1 LHIELESLSNMMNIL
16 LNNRPEAF
24 DAYELSI
31 AEIMQRKSFH
41 FKLLV
46 VKLNGVL
53 IDKRDYA
60 STLVREGDDLM
71 IIHLVSG
78 G

>member
-1 LHIELESLSNMMNIL
+1 MKIN
-16 LNNRPEAF
+16 LNNRPETF
-24 DAYELSI
+24 DANELTIS
-31 AEIMQRKSFH
+31 EIMQRKSFQ

-46 VKLNGVL
+46 VKLNGAL
-53 IDKRDYA
+53 IDKNDYA
-60 STLVREGDDLM
+60 STMVREGDDLM

>member
-1 LHIELESLSNMMNIL
+1 MKIT
-16 LNNRPEAF
+16 LNNRPETF
-24 DAYELSI
+24 DAFELTI
-31 AEIMQRKSFH
+31 GEIMRYKSFQ

-46 VKLNGVL
+46 VKLNGILVG
-53 IDKRDYA
+53 KNDYA
-60 STLVREGDDLM
+60 STFVRDGDELM

>member
-1 LHIELESLSNMMNIL
+1 VKIT
-16 LNNRPEAF
+16 LNNRPEEF

-31 AEIMQRKSFH
+31 AQIMERKSFQ

-46 VKLNGVL
+46 VKLNGKL
-53 IDKRDYA
+53 IDKREYS

>member
-1 LHIELESLSNMMNIL
+1 MNIL

-24 DAYELSI
+24 DAQALTI
-31 AEIMQRKSFH
+31 AEIMQYKSFN

-46 VKLNGVL
+46 VKLNGVF
-53 IDKRDYA
+53 IDKHHYT
-60 STLVREGDDLM
+60 STMVREGDNLM

>member
-1 LHIELESLSNMMNIL
+1 MNIT
-16 LNNRPEAF
+16 LNNRPETF
-24 DAYELSI
+24 DSYELSI
-31 AEIMQRKSFH
+31 TEIMQRKNFH

-46 VKLNGVL
+46 VKLNGAL
-53 IDKRDYA
+53 IDREDYA
-60 STLVREGDDLM
+60 STLVREGDELF

>member
-1 LHIELESLSNMMNIL
+1 MNIL
-16 LNNRPEAF
+16 LNNRPEEF

-31 AEIMQRKSFH
+31 TEIMQRKSFL

-60 STLVREGDDLM
+60 STFVREGDDLM

>member
-1 LHIELESLSNMMNIL
+1 MNIL
-16 LNNRPEAF
+16 LNNRPEEF
-24 DAYELSI
+24 DALTLSI
-31 AEIMQRKSFH
+31 AEIMERKSFN

-53 IDKRDYA
+53 IDKHNYA
-60 STLVREGDDLM
+60 STIVCEGDDLM

>member
-1 LHIELESLSNMMNIL
+1 MIIS
-16 LNNRPEAF
+16 LNNRPEEF
-24 DAYELSI
+24 DVYELSI
-31 AEIMQRKSFH
+31 AEIIQRKSFH

-46 VKLNGVL
+46 VKLNGAL

-60 STLVREGDDLM
+60 STFVREGDELM

>member
-1 LHIELESLSNMMNIL
+1 MMNIT
-16 LNNRPEAF
+16 LNNRPESF

-31 AEIMQRKSFH
+31 TEIIQRKSFY

-46 VKLNGVL
+46 VKLNGEL
-53 IDKRDYA
+53 IDKYNYA
-60 STLVREGDDLM
+60 STFVRDGDELM

>member
-1 LHIELESLSNMMNIL
+1 MKIN
-16 LNNRPEAF
+16 LNNRLHEF
-24 DAYELSI
+24 DADELSI
-31 AEIMQRKSFH
+31 AEIMQRLSFH

-53 IDKRDYA
+53 IDKPIFA
-60 STLVREGDDLM
+60 STLVRDGDELM

>member
-1 LHIELESLSNMMNIL
+1 MKIA
-16 LNNRPEAF
+16 LNNRPEEF
-24 DAYELSI
+24 DAVELTI
-31 AEIMQRKSFH
+31 TQIMECKSFQ

-46 VKLNGVL
+46 VKLNGVI
-53 IDKRDYA
+53 IDKHDYA
-60 STLVREGDDLM
+60 STKVREGDDLM

>member
-1 LHIELESLSNMMNIL
+1 MNIL
-16 LNNRPEAF
+16 LNNRPEEF
-24 DAYELSI
+24 DAFELSI
-31 AEIMQRKSFH
+31 TQIMERKSFH

-46 VKLNGVL
+46 VKLNGTI
-53 IDKRDYA
+53 IDKSDYA
-60 STLVREGDDLM
+60 STMVREGDDLM

>member
-1 LHIELESLSNMMNIL
+1 MKIN

-24 DAYELSI
+24 DANELSI
-31 AEIMQRKSFH
+31 SEIMQYKSFQ

-53 IDKRDYA
+53 IDKNDYG

>member
-1 LHIELESLSNMMNIL
+1 LKIN
-16 LNNRPEAF
+16 LNNRPETF
-24 DAYELSI
+24 DADELTIS
-31 AEIMQRKSFH
+31 EIMQRKSFQ

-46 VKLNGVL
+46 VKLNGAL
-53 IDKRDYA
+53 IDKNDYA
-60 STLVREGDDLM
+60 STVVREGDDLM

>member
-1 LHIELESLSNMMNIL
+1 MIIT
-16 LNNRPEAF
+16 LNNRPETF
-24 DAYELSI
+24 DACELSI
-31 AEIMQRKSFH
+31 TEIMQHKSFQ

-53 IDKRDYA
+53 VGKNDYA
-60 STLVREGDDLM
+60 STLVRDGDELL

>member
-1 LHIELESLSNMMNIL
+1 MNIL
-16 LNNRPEAF
+16 LNNRTEEF

-31 AEIMQRKSFH
+31 TEIMQRKSFH

-53 IDKRDYA
+53 IDKHDYA
-60 STLVREGDDLM
+60 STFVREGDDLM

>member
-1 LHIELESLSNMMNIL
+1 MIIT
-16 LNNRPEAF
+16 LNNRPELF
-24 DAYELSI
+24 DACELSI
-31 AEIMQRKSFH
+31 TEIMQRRNFH

-46 VKLNGVL
+46 VKLNGGL
-53 IDKRDYA
+53 IDKKDYA
-60 STLVREGDDLM
+60 STLVRDGDELL

>member
-1 LHIELESLSNMMNIL
+1 M
-16 LNNRPEAF
+16 LNNRPEEF

-31 AEIMQRKSFH
+31 AEVMQRKSFQ

-46 VKLNGVL
+46 VKLNGAL
-53 IDKRDYA
+53 IDKGDYA
-60 STLVREGDDLM
+60 STLVREGDELM

>member
-1 LHIELESLSNMMNIL
+1 MKIN

-24 DAYELSI
+24 DAPTLSI
-31 AEIMQRKSFH
+31 AEIMRHKSFN

-46 VKLNGVL
+46 VKLNGII
-53 IDKRDYA
+53 IDKHDYA
-60 STLVREGDDLM
+60 STIVHNGDDLM

>member
-1 LHIELESLSNMMNIL
+1 MPMTIT
-16 LNNRPEAF
+16 LNNRPEQF
-24 DAYELSI
+24 DAYERSI
-31 AEIMQRKSFH
+31 AQIMEQKSYH

-46 VKLNGVL
+46 VKLNGKL
-53 IDKRDYA
+53 IDKHDYA
-60 STLVREGDDLM
+60 STMVREGDDLM

>member
-1 LHIELESLSNMMNIL
+1 MTIL
-16 LNNRPEAF
+16 LNNRPEQF
-24 DAYELSI
+24 DADELSVSK
-31 AEIMQRKSFH
+31 IMEQKSFH

-46 VKLNGVL
+46 VKLNEKL
-53 IDKRDYA
+53 IDKRAYS
-60 STLVREGDDLM
+60 STLVREGDHLM

>member
-1 LHIELESLSNMMNIL
+1 M
-16 LNNRPEAF
+16 F
-24 DAYELSI
+24 DACELTIS
-31 AEIMQRKSFH
+31 EIMQRKSFQ

-53 IDKRDYA
+53 IDKNDYA
-60 STLVREGDDLM
+60 STIIRGGDDLM

>member
-1 LHIELESLSNMMNIL
+1 MTIT
-16 LNNRPEAF
+16 LNNRPETF
-24 DAYELSI
+24 DACELSI
-31 AEIMQRKSFH
+31 TEIMQRMNFH

-46 VKLNGVL
+46 VKLNGGL
-53 IDKRDYA
+53 IDKKDYA
-60 STLVREGDDLM
+60 STLVREGDDLL

>member
-1 LHIELESLSNMMNIL
+1 MNIL
-16 LNNRPEAF
+16 LNNRPEEF

-31 AEIMQRKSFH
+31 TEIMQRKSFH

-60 STLVREGDDLM
+60 STFVREGDDLM

>member
-1 LHIELESLSNMMNIL
+1 MNIL

-24 DAYELSI
+24 DAPELSI
-31 AEIMQRKSFH
+31 TQIMQLKSFK

-53 IDKRDYA
+53 IEKSAYA
-60 STLVREGDDLM
+60 CTLVRDGDELM

>member
-1 LHIELESLSNMMNIL
+1 LKIN
-16 LNNRPEAF
+16 LNNRPETF
-24 DAYELSI
+24 DANELTIS
-31 AEIMQRKSFH
+31 EIMQQKSFH

-46 VKLNGVL
+46 VKLNGAL
-53 IDKRDYA
+53 IDKNDYA
-60 STLVREGDDLM
+60 STVVREGDDLM